1 MAIHH
6 LSVKTVSRS
15 AGRSAVAAA
24 AYRTGERLTHRG
36 TGEAVAEAVHDYS
49 RRSGVVATAL
59 LLPDGAGGIER
70 LEGCGF
76 TARREEL
83 WNAAEAAERR
93 VNSTVAREY
102 EVALPAELDA
112 EGHLRLAAAFAAELV
127 LRYGVAADV
136 AIHAPSRDGD
146 QRNWHAHILT
156 TTRVVEVDG
165 LLGAKTRVLDDRK
178 TGPAEVE
185 ALREM
190 WARSV
195 NQMLAWAGSEARVD
209 HRSHERRGLTTRPG
223 IHLGPTAT
231 GIERRVERE
240 HAERDGGPDVPAPV
254 TDRGQRQAAIDE
266 ANRAEVAR
274 LARLAE
280 QAAAAVAAGVA
291 ARAAAE
297 RAERERV
304 ERRWRAEAAA
314 RAEAEMAAK
323 AARKPVERP
332 PAPAAPELFPISQ
345 TAPRPSQAPRQGI
358 SERERWWSLPLE
370 ALRREVEGLR
380 PATAEELV
388 ERLPEVQAE
397 QRARSEALT
406 AAAQA
411 STRAWRA
418 GEEARRLERE
428 IEEVHAEPGGL
439 FARLGVRLHDWGLH
453 RSAALVQREAALA
466 EERRR
471 QGEAR
476 QAEARHQAEA
486 KAAKARERAA
496 KAAGL
501 PAIEAE
507 LRPARALHE
516 AVAAVLREREALERL
531 EARGEGVGHL
541 ASLLEQ
547 ANANQRRMLERE
559 AAREAEERER
569 RAEAARE
576 ATAAKK
582 PQQDQELDDEQ
593 DPYDPDLWG

>member
-36 TGEAVAEAVHDYS
+36 TGETVAEAVHDYS
-49 RRSGVVATAL
+49 RRGGVVATAL
-59 LLPDGAGGIER
+59 LLPDGAGGIKR
-70 LEGCGF
+70 LEGRGF

-112 EGHLRLAAAFAAELV
+112 EGRRRLAVAFAAELV
-127 LRYGVAADV
+127 LRYGTAADV

-156 TTRVVEVDG
+156 TTRVVEADG
-165 LLGAKTRVLDDRK
+165 SLGAKTRVLDDRK

-195 NQMLAWAGSEARVD
+195 NQMLAWAGSEERVD
-209 HRSHERRGLTTRPG
+209 HRSHRRRGLMTLPG

-231 GIERRVERE
+231 AMERREERE
-240 HAERDGGPDVPAPV
+240 NAERDGGPDVPLPV
-254 TDRGQRQAAIDE
+254 SDRGRRQGAIEAANQ
-266 ANRAEVAR
+266 ATVAR
-274 LARLAE
+274 LAQVAE
-280 QAAAAVAAGVA
+280 EAAAAAAAEAAERRRWAEVVARAEAG
-291 ARAAAE
+291 RAAA
-297 RAERERV
+297 
-304 ERRWRAEAAA
+304 
-314 RAEAEMAAK
+314 AEMAAK
-323 AARKPVERP
+323 AARKPVEWP
-332 PAPAAPELFPISQ
+332 PAPAAPELLPIPQ

-370 ALRREVEGLR
+370 ALRQEVEGLR

-397 QRARSEALT
+397 QRARGEALT

-411 STRAWRA
+411 STRVWRA

-439 FARLGVRLHDWGLH
+439 FARLSVRLHDWGLH

-547 ANANQRRMLERE
+547 ATANQRRMLERE
-559 AAREAEERER
+559 VAQEAERRREAEKRER